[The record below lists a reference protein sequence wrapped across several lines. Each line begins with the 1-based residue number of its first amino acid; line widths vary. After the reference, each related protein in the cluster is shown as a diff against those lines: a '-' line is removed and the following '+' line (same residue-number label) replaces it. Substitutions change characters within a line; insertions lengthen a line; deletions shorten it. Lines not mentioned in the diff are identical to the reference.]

1 MNQKYDAAPL
11 ERRVGRLTGTEKLT
25 MNSKKK
31 SLNFD
36 LFEVEETINPI
47 IDINILYHELKP
59 FFEKWEKFIHEYNYL
74 WAEKNFIYWKSRLID
89 DYPTHTKY
97 QKENT
102 NKLKF
107 FPDIF
112 GKYLEEKKAHNDRVE
127 GRGGDD

>member
-47 IDINILYHELKP
+47 ID
-59 FFEKWEKFIHEYNYL
+59 
-74 WAEKNFIYWKSRLID
+74 
-89 DYPTHTKY
+89 
-97 QKENT
+97 
-102 NKLKF
+102 
-107 FPDIF
+107 
-112 GKYLEEKKAHNDRVE
+112 
-127 GRGGDD
+127 